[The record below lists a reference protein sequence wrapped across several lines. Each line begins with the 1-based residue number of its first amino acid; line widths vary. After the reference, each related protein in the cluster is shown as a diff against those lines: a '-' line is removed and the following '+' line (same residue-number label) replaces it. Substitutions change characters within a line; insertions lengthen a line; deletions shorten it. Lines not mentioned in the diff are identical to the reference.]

1 MGPDRHASV
10 KETTTDNQNLSGT
23 DEYITVHC
31 GHMSFFPLSTRG
43 AAGKLPL
50 RLLLTSCLQIF
61 ASVRYGPSMED
72 LSAENLALHSLATKV
87 SEINPSNPHQKG
99 RTKRTDSVIKQT

>member
-1 MGPDRHASV
+1 MNILQSTV
-10 KETTTDNQNLSGT
+10 GT
-23 DEYITVHC
+23 C
-31 GHMSFFPLSTRG
+31 PSSLCPPRG

-72 LSAENLALHSLATKV
+72 LSAENLALHSLATEV